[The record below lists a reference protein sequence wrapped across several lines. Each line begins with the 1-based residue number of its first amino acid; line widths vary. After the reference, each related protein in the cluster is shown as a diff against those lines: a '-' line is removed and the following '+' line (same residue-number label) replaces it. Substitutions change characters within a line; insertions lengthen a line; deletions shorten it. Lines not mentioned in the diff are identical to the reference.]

1 MQHPSPPSS
10 ATAPPLAFSSKARRT
25 REQPIS
31 FLISTAMANPE
42 LINFAAGLVDPQT
55 LPVEETRRITETILS
70 NPVRGRAAMQY
81 DTTVGLAD
89 LRRHALK
96 HLEALEGKPAS
107 AMSLTPGDIV
117 VSTGSQQALYLVGEV
132 LVDPGDIVIAANP
145 SYFVFTGTLSS
156 FGAKVMTVPM
166 DENGMD
172 VDAVE
177 RLLTHLDAEGKL
189 PRVRVIYCTSYFQN
203 PTGLTL
209 SLQRR
214 PKLLE
219 LAKRFSRNHRIV
231 ILEDAAYR
239 ELRYEGAALPSI
251 KSFDPD
257 NKYTVLAST
266 FSKPFA
272 PGIKTGYT
280 AMPSDLMH
288 EVLQQKGNH
297 DFGSAALSQHIA
309 LEAMKSGAYAAQV
322 ANLCRSYS
330 AKRDILLAALERY
343 MPKSPG
349 VSWTRPDGGFYVWL
363 TLPEHVNT
371 SRGAMFDQAVEHGV
385 LYVPGE
391 YCFQPDESG
400 FVPKNHIRLSF
411 GQVAPEQIERGIERL
426 ASVVS
431 GQLSHP
437 RSPSSRYAGERA
449 GERGKGGAMSND
461 AQSREP
467 LAPFSNPL
475 PAYGERE

>member
-1 MQHPSPPSS
+1 
-10 ATAPPLAFSSKARRT
+10 
-25 REQPIS
+25 
-31 FLISTAMANPE
+31 MANPE
-42 LINFAAGLVDPQT
+42 LINFAAGLVDPLT
-55 LPVEETRRITETILS
+55 LPVEETRRITDTILS
-70 NPVRGRAAMQY
+70 NPARGRAAMQY
-81 DTTVGLAD
+81 DTTLGLAD

-96 HLEALEGKPAS
+96 HLEALEGKTAS
-107 AMSLTPGDIV
+107 AMSLTPADIV
-117 VSTGSQQALYLVGEV
+117 CSTGSQQALYLVGEV

-209 SLQRR
+209 SLERR

-219 LAKRFSRNHRIV
+219 LARRFSRDHRIV

-297 DFGSAALSQHIA
+297 DFGSASLSQHIA
-309 LEAMKSGAYAAQV
+309 LEAMKSGAYATQV
-322 ANLCRSYS
+322 ERLRQSYR
-330 AKRDILLAALERY
+330 AKRDILLAALARY
-343 MPKSPG
+343 LPKSPG
-349 VSWTRPDGGFYVWL
+349 ISWTHPGGGFYVWL

-371 SRGAMFDQAVEHGV
+371 SRGAMFDRAVEHGV

-400 FVPKNHIRLSF
+400 FVPTNHIRLSF
-411 GQVAPEQIERGIERL
+411 GQVAPDQIERGVERL

-449 GERGKGGAMSND
+449 GGLCPKNATSCRFCGQARD
-461 AQSREP
+461 
-467 LAPFSNPL
+467 
-475 PAYGERE
+475 

>member
-1 MQHPSPPSS
+1 MQTPPPSS
-10 ATAPPLAFSSKARRT
+10 SSGSAPPLLLSSKARRT
-25 REQPIS
+25 KEQPIT
-31 FLISTAMANPE
+31 FLITTAMGNPE
-42 LINFAAGLVDPQT
+42 LINFAAGLVDPLT

-70 NPVRGRAAMQY
+70 NTARGRAAMQY
-81 DTTVGLAD
+81 DTTLGLAD
-89 LRRHALK
+89 LRRQALK

-107 AMSLTPGDIV
+107 AMSLTPADIV

-177 RLLTHLDAEGKL
+177 RLLTHLEAEGKL
-189 PRVRVIYCTSYFQN
+189 PKVRVIYCTSYFQN

-209 SLQRR
+209 SLERR

-219 LAKRFSRNHRIV
+219 LAKRFSHGHRIL

-239 ELRYEGAALPSI
+239 ELRYEGPALPSI

-297 DFGSAALSQHIA
+297 DFGSASLSQHIA
-309 LEAMKSGAYAAQV
+309 LEAMKSGAYATQV
-322 ANLCRSYS
+322 ENLCRSYS
-330 AKRDILLAALERY
+330 AKRDTLLAALNKY
-343 MPKSPG
+343 MPKHG
-349 VSWTRPDGGFYVWL
+349 VSWTRPNGGFYVWL

-371 SRGAMFDQAVEHGV
+371 SRGAMFEKAVEHGV

-400 FVPKNHIRLSF
+400 FIPRNHIRLSF
-411 GQVAPEQIERGIERL
+411 GQVAPDRIEPGIERL

-431 GQLSHP
+431 GQLSVAG
-437 RSPSSRYAGERA
+437 SSRRPARRTTDHGQRTA
-449 GERGKGGAMSND
+449 A
-461 AQSREP
+461 EP
-467 LAPFSNPL
+467 A
-475 PAYGERE
+475 A